1 MMPESYRYD
10 VFISYPHA
18 QKNLADAVCAT
29 LEQNKIR
36 CWIAP
41 RDVLPGEPF
50 AKAIIR
56 AINESRLFVLIFS
69 AETNESDHVKNEVER
84 AVSKGLSIIVFR
96 VQDVVPT
103 EEMEYYLSRRHWL
116 DAMTPPIEAH
126 FQKLVKAIRVLL
138 SMPSGQR
145 EEIIEAVPD
154 QNEQKVA
161 DLRMRAREAIAQTDW
176 SQAITLLE
184 QAAALL
190 PEDPKV
196 AEMLQAVKR
205 DQRVAELRRQA
216 QGCLDRKD
224 WTGAIA
230 LLEQASQLAPGDKE
244 VAASLEYARRSQDLD
259 ELLTRS
265 RRLAETQDWRGALA
279 LLRQAQEIAPRNEEV
294 QRLASQ
300 AMRNQQIIELKEKAR
315 AAYSAGLWERARA
328 VLEELRTLVPEDIE
342 AREMLSV
349 ASREEARRREF
360 AVLVA
365 GAKTA
370 TERAQE
376 ATSTRQWDVAQ
387 MAWEDAEREW
397 SRVITA
403 AENYLS
409 AGQPDP
415 TWREQLTE
423 AQRRQK
429 EAWQQSK
436 RLQRLAERYAEAAA
450 ALQAKKPDQAI
461 PILAAI
467 VDELPAYRDAAL
479 LLNRAQGQLKA
490 QRLMGGRRLWL
501 GAGAL
506 VLVAVVVVAALVS
519 GLLPPRTAGPS
530 KEQMTTLQQASL
542 SRLVDVELRG
552 TGAPYGDC
560 IIARLV
566 RRTQEILSLELA
578 RGTLLLSKD
587 STVQDMIV
595 MRVRAKVNRD
605 GSLTETDTIRIAD
618 DNPHEYLLEAYGLD
632 SRLKSPEAGTA
643 YVVAGPATQTA
654 QRVLQAAEQLDPGN
668 EPHIKAAVQ
677 LALWLLTGSPDRE
690 NICSRI
696 ACQQEDLVLAERM
709 LAVAGFAP
717 LLTPTRSPTALVVAQ
732 VEIAPTSTSSPAA
745 TVAARAEVTPT
756 STSLPSPTMTPAN
769 TTTPEPVTATAT
781 SSLRDATTA
790 HPAPTETVAQKS
802 GHGIRPAAGTVDTPT
817 PSPVSIATT
826 TPTQTATNT
835 RTATAT
841 RQVVVTATPSPTAT
855 RAQATPTAAVR
866 PVTPTRSPTPPKPA
880 GTLALKA
887 PADGETFTGRNTKIK
902 LVWSPAARPLTPEE
916 YYLVTI
922 FFPHGQETWTDYQWT
937 REPEIILPEYLYD
950 NVTGDRSFRWHVSLV
965 KLNTGSPS
973 GNPENRTTLIIAP
986 GSTRTFRWLIETG
999 GGGEQPR
1006 TTPTITP
1013 RSVEPTIT
1021 PRP

>member
-96 VQDVVPT
+96 VHDVVPT

-138 SMPSGQR
+138 SMPSGQAIS
-145 EEIIEAVPD
+145 ETALD

-230 LLEQASQLAPGDKE
+230 LLEQASQLAPDDKE
-244 VAASLEYARRSQDLD
+244 VAASLEYARRSQGLD

-365 GAKTA
+365 SAKTA

-376 ATSTRQWDVAQ
+376 ATSTRQWDAAQ

-397 SRVITA
+397 SRVITVL
-403 AENYLS
+403 ENYLS

-423 AQRRQK
+423 AERRQK

-450 ALQAKKPDQAI
+450 ALQAKKLDQAI

-467 VDELPAYRDAAL
+467 VDELPAYRDAAP

-519 GLLPPRTAGPS
+519 GLLPPRTVRPS

-542 SRLVDVELRG
+542 SQLVDVELKG

-560 IIARLV
+560 IIVRLV

-654 QRVLQAAEQLDPGN
+654 QRILQAAEQLDPGN

-690 NICSRI
+690 DICLRI

-709 LAVAGFAP
+709 LALAGFAP
-717 LLTPTRSPTALVVAQ
+717 LPVPTLSPTALAVART
-732 VEIAPTSTSSPAA
+732 EFTPTSTSS
-745 TVAARAEVTPT
+745 
-756 STSLPSPTMTPAN
+756 PSPTMTPAN
-769 TTTPEPVTATAT
+769 TATPEPVTATAT
-781 SSLRDATTA
+781 SSLRDAA
-790 HPAPTETVAQKS
+790 AARPAPTETIAQKS
-802 GHGIRPAAGTVDTPT
+802 GHGIRPVPGTVHTPT
-817 PSPVSIATT
+817 LTPVSTETT

-835 RTATAT
+835 HTAT
-841 RQVVVTATPSPTAT
+841 RQITATATPSPTAT
-855 RAQATPTAAVR
+855 RAQATPTAAIR

-887 PADGETFTGRNTKIK
+887 PADGETFTGRNTKIR
-902 LVWSPAARPLTPEE
+902 LVWSPAARPLVPDE

-965 KLNTGSPS
+965 QLTAGAPSGSPV
-973 GNPENRTTLIIAP
+973 NRTTLIIAP
-986 GSTRTFRWLIETG
+986 GATRTFKWLIETE
-999 GGGEQPR
+999 GGGERPP
-1006 TTPTITP
+1006 TAPTITP
-1013 RSVEPTIT
+1013 RPVEPTIT

>member
-1 MMPESYRYD
+1 MPESYKYD

-126 FQKLVKAIRVLL
+126 FQKLVRAIRVLL
-138 SMPSGQR
+138 SMPSGQA
-145 EEIIEAVPD
+145 ISEAAPD

-176 SQAITLLE
+176 PQAITLLE

-190 PEDPKV
+190 PDDPKV

-216 QGCLDRKD
+216 QGYLDKKD

-230 LLEQASQLAPGDKE
+230 LLEQANQLAPGDKE
-244 VAASLEYARRSQDLD
+244 VAASLEHARRSQSLD
-259 ELLTRS
+259 ALLTRS

-294 QRLASQ
+294 QRLVSQ

-349 ASREEARRREF
+349 ASREEARRQEF

-365 GAKTA
+365 GAKSA

-376 ATSTRQWDVAQ
+376 ATSTRQWDEAQ
-387 MAWEDAEREW
+387 MAWQDAEREW

-436 RLQRLAERYAEAAA
+436 RLQRLAERYAEATA
-450 ALQAKKPDQAI
+450 ALKAKKPEQAI
-461 PILAAI
+461 PMLTAI

-479 LLNRAQGQLKA
+479 LLNRAQGQLRA
-490 QRLMGGRRLWL
+490 QRFMGGRGLWL

-506 VLVAVVVVAALVS
+506 ALVAVMIVALVS
-519 GLLPPRTAGPS
+519 GLLPPRTAAPP

-542 SRLVDVELRG
+542 SQLVDVELRG

-578 RGTLLLSKD
+578 MGTLLLSKD

-654 QRVLQAAEQLDPGN
+654 QRILQAAEQLDPGS
-668 EPHIKAAVQ
+668 EPHIKAAIQ

-696 ACQQEDLVLAERM
+696 ACQQDDLVLAERM

-717 LLTPTRSPTALVVAQ
+717 LPAPTLSPTALAVARA
-732 VEIAPTSTSSPAA
+732 EFTPTSTSS
-745 TVAARAEVTPT
+745 
-756 STSLPSPTMTPAN
+756 PSPTMTPAN
-769 TTTPEPVTATAT
+769 TATPEPVTATAT
-781 SSLRDATTA
+781 PSLRGAA
-790 HPAPTETVAQKS
+790 AARPAPTETITQKS
-802 GHGIRPAAGTVDTPT
+802 GHGIRPAPGTVHTPT
-817 PSPVSIATT
+817 LTPVSTETT

-835 RTATAT
+835 KTATAT

-880 GTLALKA
+880 GTLTLQS
-887 PADGETFTGRNTKIK
+887 PADGETFTGRNTKIR
-902 LVWSPAARPLTPEE
+902 LVWSPAARPLVPDE

-937 REPEIILPEYLYD
+937 RELQIILPEYLYD

-965 KLNTGSPS
+965 QLNAGVPSGSPT
-973 GNPENRTTLIIAP
+973 NRTTLIIAP
-986 GSTRTFRWLIETG
+986 GATRTFKWLIETE
-999 GGGEQPR
+999 GGGERPP
-1006 TTPTITP
+1006 TAPTITP
-1013 RSVEPTIT
+1013 RPVEPTIT